1 MIRRVVGMTLFTEE
15 VLVIIK
21 GIPYG
26 RVMSY
31 GQVARL
37 AGNTRGARQV
47 VRILHSMSEKYK
59 LPWHRIINSK
69 GKISITDKRYAAIQR
84 ELLISEGV
92 EVFEDGSVNISTY
105 GM

>member
-1 MIRRVVGMTLFTEE
+1 MTQFTEE

-26 RVMSY
+26 RIMSY

-47 VRILHSMSEKYK
+47 VRILHSMSEKYN

-69 GKISITDKRYAAIQR
+69 GKISIPDKRYAAIQID
-84 ELLISEGV
+84 LLISEGIKV
-92 EVFEDGSVNISTY
+92 SEGGYIDISIY
-105 GM
+105 GA

>member
-1 MIRRVVGMTLFTEE
+1 MTQFTEE

-31 GQVARL
+31 GRVARL

-47 VRILHSMSEKYK
+47 VRILHSMSEKYN

-69 GKISITDKRYAAIQR
+69 GKISITDKRYADIQR
-84 ELLISEGV
+84 ELLRSEGI
-92 EVFEDGSVNISTY
+92 EVTEDGYIDISAY
-105 GM
+105 GI

>member
-1 MIRRVVGMTLFTEE
+1 MTQFTEE
-15 VLVIIK
+15 VLVIIM

-47 VRILHSMSEKYK
+47 VRVLHSMTEKYN

-69 GKISITDKRYAAIQR
+69 GKISITDKRHAATQR

-92 EVFEDGSVNISTY
+92 EVSEDGCIDIFTY
-105 GM
+105 GI